1 MTEGARPDPAPP
13 APRAKDARP
22 DPAAAAQRVKE
33 GVRDL
38 AHAAFGAAGDL
49 ASDAVSGYKQSTKY
63 FKLRAY
69 VVATWIVLGLVTF
82 WAACPPSAGPTNSLG
97 ARAQFVSTIVG
108 SQVKVW
114 NESTELWKD
123 VVISVEG
130 GWRYQKRN
138 IRPGD
143 FAQFKIEDLTR
154 EDGAHA
160 PGTLT
165 PREITVE
172 CSDGKVK
179 IPLSIER

>member
-1 MTEGARPDPAPP
+1 M
-13 APRAKDARP
+13 KDAARP

-38 AHAAFGAAGDL
+38 AIGAIGAAGDL
-49 ASDAVSGYKQSTKY
+49 ASDAVTGYRKSSKY
-63 FKLRAY
+63 FKLRAS
-69 VVATWIVLGLVTF
+69 VVAAWVVLGLVTF
-82 WAACPPSAGPTNSLG
+82 WAACPPSMGPGNSLG

-108 SQVKVW
+108 SQIKIW
-114 NESTELWKD
+114 NDSTDLWKD
-123 VVISVEG
+123 VVIRVEG

-143 FAQFKIEDLTR
+143 FAQFKVEDLVR
-154 EDGAHA
+154 EDGARA
-160 PGTLT
+160 PATLS

-172 CSDGKVK
+172 CSEGKAT